1 VDPHN
6 HPCAVSPYDHHLVIA
21 YRRAARQY
29 VADEPRGIVDCAR
42 RVGCDAERSPE
53 RIGAFTQ
60 PRRSSPQFGRATV
73 MPDDRTATI
82 ANADAKWQHVQK
94 AARLTVAIFA
104 DQSQVRQMVIR

>member
-1 VDPHN
+1 
-6 HPCAVSPYDHHLVIA
+6 
-21 YRRAARQY
+21 
-29 VADEPRGIVDCAR
+29 
-42 RVGCDAERSPE
+42 
-53 RIGAFTQ
+53 
-60 PRRSSPQFGRATV
+60 